1 MRGGAAIRVSCPHP
15 IPIQSRSQIDF
26 IMTFFQSRRRWFA
39 LLAAALV
46 HIVASAETPPALSP
60 IARPVF
66 PPNRVSLADCGGR
79 GDGLTLNTAAFAKA
93 VAKLVKQ
100 GGGTLVVP
108 PGIWLTG
115 PIQLCSQLELRLERG
130 ALIQFS
136 HDYNL
141 YPLTVINLKGE
152 REVDS
157 TSPIS
162 GENLENVAITG
173 EGILDGGGDAWRPLK
188 KNKIGESDW
197 KALVKAGGVLNE
209 KGDVWYPS
217 HDVITG
223 EKLAE
228 KLRKDNSLV
237 LADYEPAHQFLRP
250 KMLRLIGCKKVL
262 LQGVTFQN
270 PPNWTMNP
278 VLCEDVS
285 ILNVTVHNA
294 PSAQNSDALDLESCR
309 RAVIRGCIFDTGD
322 DGICIK
328 SGKDAG
334 GRRIGVPTE
343 DVLVADCTVYHAH
356 GGFTIG
362 SEMSGGVRNLLVT
375 NCTFL
380 GTDIGLRFKSRR
392 GRGGVVEKIF
402 MTDIRM
408 TDIAHAAIDFNFSY
422 GGKSPDDEAADTAEV
437 TVPPVTE
444 ETPRFRDLHFE
455 NVLCRGAQTA
465 MVLQG
470 LPEMPLQNVSLKNV
484 LLTAQK
490 GVFVSDADGINF
502 SEVTIQNQKGPQ
514 LTQVR
519 VKNSTLALRP

>member
-1 MRGGAAIRVSCPHP
+1 
-15 IPIQSRSQIDF
+15 
-26 IMTFFQSRRRWFA
+26 
-39 LLAAALV
+39 
-46 HIVASAETPPALSP
+46 
-60 IARPVF
+60 
-66 PPNRVSLADCGGR
+66 
-79 GDGLTLNTAAFAKA
+79 
-93 VAKLVKQ
+93 
-100 GGGTLVVP
+100 
-108 PGIWLTG
+108 
-115 PIQLCSQLELRLERG
+115 
-130 ALIQFS
+130 
-136 HDYNL
+136 
-141 YPLTVINLKGE
+141 
-152 REVDS
+152 
-157 TSPIS
+157 
-162 GENLENVAITG
+162 
-173 EGILDGGGDAWRPLK
+173 
-188 KNKIGESDW
+188 
-197 KALVKAGGVLNE
+197 
-209 KGDVWYPS
+209 
-217 HDVITG
+217 
-223 EKLAE
+223 
-228 KLRKDNSLV
+228 
-237 LADYEPAHQFLRP
+237 
-250 KMLRLIGCKKVL
+250 L

-422 GGKSPDDEAADTAEV
+422 GGKSPDDEAADPAEV

-490 GVFVSDADGINF
+490 GVFISDADGINF
-502 SEVTIQNQKGPQ
+502 SEVTIQNQKGPP